1 MNIFSKNIFKLEFK
15 RSFKSL
21 MIWSISLALSL
32 LLVIIIYPMAKDMF
46 EALEQMIEYLE
57 SIDSG
62 FIGMLDLF
70 GGIPDNGIEYF
81 ATEGAMFLQLLGG
94 IFAALVGFSII
105 NKDEKEK
112 TVEVIYTLPV
122 SRTKLLFTKMVVV
135 AVNLFIFMIIQVL
148 MVDLGFLLV
157 APGEDISA
165 IWMFGL
171 FDYLMFLMIA
181 YLSMFL
187 ALILKPNQSSFIA
200 VAIPFPLYIIT
211 TIAYATDNTFLKSLK
226 YISPFTFAEP
236 VGWLKDQ
243 ADFELINFIIFASL
257 TVVSILFSF
266 ILFKKRQMI

>member
-1 MNIFSKNIFKLEFK
+1 MNIFSKNLFKLEFK

-21 MIWSISLALSL
+21 MIWSFSLALSL
-32 LLVIIIYPMAKDMF
+32 LLVIVIYPMAKDMF
-46 EALEQMIEYLE
+46 EALEQMIEYFE
-57 SIDSG
+57 SINSG
-62 FIGMLDLF
+62 FVGMLEMF
-70 GGIPDNGIEYF
+70 GGIPENGIEYF

-94 IFAALVGFSII
+94 IFAAIVGFGII

-112 TVEVIYTLPV
+112 TVEVIYTLPI
-122 SRTKLLFTKMVVV
+122 SREKLLFTKMTVV
-135 AVNLFIFMIIQVL
+135 AVNLLIFMLIQVL

-171 FDYLMFLMIA
+171 FDYFMFLMIA

-187 ALILKPNQSSFIA
+187 AIVLKPNQSNFIA
-200 VAIPFPLYIIT
+200 IAIPFPLYIIT
-211 TIAYATDNTFLKSLK
+211 TIAYATDNAFLKSLK

-243 ADFELINFIIFASL
+243 LDFEVINFFIFLSL
-257 TVVSILFSF
+257 TVVSIILSF
-266 ILFKKRQMI
+266 ILFKKRQII

>member
-1 MNIFSKNIFKLEFK
+1 MNIFSPKLFKLEFR

-21 MIWSISLALSL
+21 IIWSLSLALSL
-32 LLVIIIYPMAKDMF
+32 LVVIMVYPMAKDMF

-70 GGIPDNGIEYF
+70 GGIPDSGIEYF

-94 IFAALVGFSII
+94 IFAALVGFGII

-112 TVEVIYTLPV
+112 TVEVIYTLPI
-122 SRTKLLFTKMVVV
+122 SRQKLLFTKMVVV
-135 AVNLFIFMIIQVL
+135 AVNLFIFMLVQVL
-148 MVDLGFLLV
+148 MVDLAFLLV

-171 FDYLMFLMIA
+171 FDYIMFLMIA

-200 VAIPFPLYIIT
+200 IAIPFPLYILT
-211 TIAYATDNTFLKSLK
+211 TIAYATNNTFLKSLK
-226 YISPFTFAEP
+226 YISPFTFVEP
-236 VGWLKDQ
+236 VGWLKEQ
-243 ADFELINFIIFASL
+243 SDFEFTNFMIFVLLTLI
-257 TVVSILFSF
+257 SITLSF
-266 ILFKKRQMI
+266 VLFKKRQII

>member
-1 MNIFSKNIFKLEFK
+1 MNIFSFKLFKLEFK

-21 MIWSISLALSL
+21 IIWSISLALSL
-32 LLVIIIYPMAKDMF
+32 LLVIVIYPMAKDMF
-46 EALEQMIEYLE
+46 QALEQMIEYLE

-70 GGIPDNGIEYF
+70 GGIPDSGIEYF

-94 IFAALVGFSII
+94 IFAALVGFGII
-105 NKDEKEK
+105 NRDEKEK
-112 TVEVIYTLPV
+112 TVEVIYTLPI
-122 SRTKLLFTKMVVV
+122 SRHKLLFTKMMVV
-135 AVNLFIFMIIQVL
+135 AVNLFIFMLVQVL

-171 FDYLMFLMIA
+171 FDYIMFLMLA

-187 ALILKPNQSSFIA
+187 ALVLKPNQSSFIA

-211 TIAYATDNTFLKSLK
+211 TIAYATNNTFLKSLK
-226 YISPFTFAEP
+226 YISPFTFVEP
-236 VGWLKDQ
+236 VGWLKEQ
-243 ADFELINFIIFASL
+243 VVFETTNFIVFLSL
-257 TVVSILFSF
+257 TALSIVFSF
-266 ILFKKRQMI
+266 ILFKKRQII

>member
-1 MNIFSKNIFKLEFK
+1 MNIFSKNLFKLEFK

-32 LLVIIIYPMAKDMF
+32 LLVIMIYPMAKDMF

-57 SIDSG
+57 SIDST
-62 FIGMLDLF
+62 FVGMLDSM
-70 GGIPDNGIEYF
+70 GGIPDSGIEYF

-94 IFAALVGFSII
+94 IFAALVGFGII

-112 TVEVIYTLPV
+112 TVEVIYTLPI
-122 SRTKLLFTKMVVV
+122 SRQKLLFTKMAVVG
-135 AVNLFIFMIIQVL
+135 VNLFIFMLIQVL
-148 MVDLGFLLV
+148 IVDLGFLLV

-187 ALILKPNQSSFIA
+187 ALLLKPNQSSFIA
-200 VAIPFPLYIIT
+200 IAIPFPLYIIT
-211 TIAYATDNTFLKSLK
+211 MIAYATDNAFLKSLK

-236 VGWLKDQ
+236 IGWLKEQ
-243 ADFELINFIIFASL
+243 SAFELTNFIIFSVL
-257 TVVSILFSF
+257 TVVSIVFSF
-266 ILFKKRQMI
+266 MIFKKRQMI

>member
-1 MNIFSKNIFKLEFK
+1 MKLFSVELFKLEFK

-21 MIWSISLALSL
+21 MIWSVSLALSL
-32 LLVIIIYPMAKDMF
+32 LLVIVIYPMAKDMF
-46 EALEQMIEYLE
+46 VALEQMIDYFE

-62 FIGMLDLF
+62 FVGMLETF
-70 GGIPDNGIEYF
+70 GGIPENGIEYF

-94 IFAALVGFSII
+94 IFAALVGFGII

-112 TVEVIYTLPV
+112 TVEVIYTLPI
-122 SRTKLLFTKMVVV
+122 SRDTLLFTKIMLV
-135 AVNLFIFMIIQVL
+135 AANLFIFMLIQVL

-165 IWMFGL
+165 IWIFGL

-187 ALILKPNQSSFIA
+187 ALMLKPNQSQFVAI
-200 VAIPFPLYIIT
+200 AIPFPLYIIT
-211 TIAYATDNTFLKSLK
+211 IIAFATDNAFLKALK

-236 VGWLKDQ
+236 VGWLKEQ
-243 ADFELINFIIFASL
+243 SDFELVNFISFAL
-257 TVVSILFSF
+257 ITLIALIYSF
-266 ILFKKRQMI
+266 YRFKKRQII